1 VDARLARTEE
11 HVSLALTRM
20 NAARTAANRLE
31 TARDE
36 ALDEARR
43 AKSSRDMWVAVVAD
57 LEDAKDWP
65 SVRTRLDGLSSGMKQ
80 HMRRVQDER
89 RT

>member
-1 VDARLARTEE
+1 MDTRLARAED

-31 TARDE
+31 SARDD

-43 AKSSRDMWVAVVAD
+43 AKRSRDMWVAVIAD
-57 LEDAKDWP
+57 LDDAKDWP
-65 SVRTRLDGLSSGMKQ
+65 SVRFRLDELSPGMKK
-80 HMRRVQDER
+80 HIRRVQDER
-89 RT
+89 QA